1 MPKTMWYIV
10 MRNGQYL
17 MNTPISALTIEQWSD
32 SAYEAMKFAGK
43 NAAKRIARMVG
54 GKVARLDP
62 VRGVVW
68 IG

>member
-1 MPKTMWYIV
+1 MPTGTWYIV
-10 MRNGQYL
+10 MKGDLYL
-17 MNTPISALTIEQWSD
+17 VNTPLGMLTIEQWSG

-43 NAAKRIARMVG
+43 KAAKRIAKLVG